1 MSIKAVISDW
11 SSSHAASVKAAL
23 LIGAAGTIL
32 ESEVALRYG
41 GIQADLEYAVAQG
54 ASIVIRSTTG
64 APEIAALAG
73 RFYRDSGIQT
83 FVPAGSNT
91 EGIEVYESVGGT
103 KLPVIVLTGAGDLD
117 NETADDI
124 EFFAPDVVTVEPD
137 YSSYSNPYIA
147 AQIYRIKTALS
158 CSWWEARY
166 RARITS
172 SNGGLWDE
180 TDGFGLIDV
189 SAAIAWTGAIPAD
202 PFQVI
207 GAVGSLSVQSQFLG
221 NITVQAEAVTN
232 ADEYVFNYDEGAG
245 YINEHVQTS
254 RSFSLTL
261 QENVETSF
269 IYKARNAFGDSAAC
283 TPYTTTYVPAPPP
296 PGPVPSPA
304 PVIHQW
310 ANRASIGAR
319 KFA

>member
-1 MSIKAVISDW
+1 MSIKAVISDV
-11 SSSHAASVKAAL
+11 SLSHATSVKAAL
-23 LIGAAGTIL
+23 LSEAAGSIL
-32 ESEVALRYG
+32 ENEIAIRYG
-41 GIQADLEYAVAQG
+41 GVSADLEYAVSQG
-54 ASIVIRSTTG
+54 ATILVRSTTG
-64 APEIAALAG
+64 APEIAAVAG
-73 RFYRDSGIQT
+73 RYYRDHGIQV

-91 EGIEVYESVGGT
+91 EGIEVYESFGGT

-137 YSSYSNPYIA
+137 YSSYSNPYVA
-147 AQIYRIKTALS
+147 AQVYRIKVALD

-166 RARITS
+166 RARVTA
-172 SNGGLWDE
+172 SNAGVWDE

-189 SAAIAWTGAIPAD
+189 AAAIAWTGTVPAD
-202 PFQVI
+202 PYQLV
-207 GAVGSLSVQSQFLG
+207 GVVGSISLHSQFLG
-221 NITVQAEAVTN
+221 NIILQAAAVDN

-245 YINEHVQTS
+245 YINEIVQSS

-269 IYKARNAFGDSAAC
+269 IYKARNSFGDSSAS

-310 ANRASIGAR
+310 ASRASIGAR